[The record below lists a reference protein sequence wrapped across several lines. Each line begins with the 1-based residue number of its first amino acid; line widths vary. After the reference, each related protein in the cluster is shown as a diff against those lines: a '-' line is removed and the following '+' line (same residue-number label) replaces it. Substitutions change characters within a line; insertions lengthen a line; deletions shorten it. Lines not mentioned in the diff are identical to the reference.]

1 MLLHVDG
8 DDEHARIIVSDDGE
22 GIDEEAARHAF
33 DRFAQPTTTR
43 GVRALD
49 LGLPLAKQF
58 VEAHGGSISLVSEVG
73 MGTLVKAE
81 LPR

>member
-1 MLLHVDG
+1 M
-8 DDEHARIIVSDDGE
+8 
-22 GIDEEAARHAF
+22 AALAALYPAKLQKVAAF
-33 DRFAQPTTTR
+33 DRFGQPTTTN

-58 VEAHGGSISLVSEVG
+58 VEAHGGAISLVSEIGV
-73 MGTLVKAE
+73 GTLVKAE